1 MVKNVSHYRLALWLT
16 LALTLTELALFL
28 YVVSISFERAVHG
41 VRVLVPLAVLVGIWF
56 KSNIA
61 RYLGAIWFLFTAGS
75 VAWSLFSGGK
85 TGSWRLAI
93 WGLAV
98 IALSLALCY
107 ILVFSKEFAKE
118 FGKRSLDTRTHW
130 QHPPRDR
137 AGLNVLSFNAN
148 SRLIVRAPHKPEV
161 EQPP

>member
-1 MVKNVSHYRLALWLT
+1 MVKRVNYYHLALWMT

-28 YVVSISFERAVHG
+28 YVVSINPEKAVHG

-56 KSNIA
+56 RSNIA

-75 VAWSLFSGGK
+75 TVWPLFSSGK
-85 TGSWRLAI
+85 VGSWRLAI

-98 IALSLALCY
+98 VALSLALIY

-118 FGKRSLDTRTHW
+118 FGKRSLDTRTH
-130 QHPPRDR
+130 
-137 AGLNVLSFNAN
+137 
-148 SRLIVRAPHKPEV
+148 
-161 EQPP
+161 